1 MNKKI
6 MKNLMALAIVMF
18 VMAPVL
24 LVAMPAQALDIGQTA
39 AAQIGL
45 GNREPKSII
54 VNIIQVALGFL
65 ALLAVI
71 IILIG
76 GFKWMTAGGNDDK
89 VAEARKLIT
98 AGIIGLLIILAS
110 WGIAQWII
118 NTFVEATGG

>member
-1 MNKKI
+1 MSKKI
-6 MKNLMALAIVMF
+6 MKNLMALAMVMF
-18 VMAPVL
+18 IVSPIL
-24 LVAMPAQALDIGQTA
+24 LVAMPAQALDIGQTYA
-39 AAQIGL
+39 ENIGL

-54 VNIIQVALGFL
+54 VSVVQVALGFL

-110 WGIAQWII
+110 WGIARWII
-118 NTFVEATGG
+118 NTFVNVTQ

>member
-1 MNKKI
+1 
-6 MKNLMALAIVMF
+6 MKNLMALAMVMF
-18 VMAPVL
+18 IVSPIL
-24 LVAMPAQALDIGQTA
+24 LVAMPAQALDLGQEA
-39 AAQIGL
+39 AENIGL
-45 GNREPKSII
+45 GNREPKSIV

-98 AGIIGLLIILAS
+98 AGIIGLLIILAA
-110 WGIAQWII
+110 WGISKWVIS
-118 NTFVEATGG
+118 TFTNVTGAA

>member
-1 MNKKI
+1 
-6 MKNLMALAIVMF
+6 MF
-18 VMAPVL
+18 IMAPVL
-24 LVAMPAQALDIGQTA
+24 LVAMPAQALDIGTNEA
-39 AAQIGL
+39 ANIGL
-45 GNREPKSII
+45 GNASPKSII
-54 VNIIQVALGFL
+54 VNVIQVALGFL

-110 WGIAQWII
+110 WGIARWVI
-118 NTFVEATGG
+118 NTFVTATGGNT